1 MGATATRP
9 RARETAAGARSAAA
23 GALMEASAEDV
34 IGVDGARWDAA
45 TKRWRD
51 AFSSSRRMSW
61 QIAATSF
68 ASICEL
74 AFLKANTFSCTTCI
88 PVGILFAC
96 VDSQCKTTKVPIRGV
111 QTPTFARIAG
121 DRDDINAASRSLRAS
136 TTTGENNAFSFT
148 RRARGAGALR
158 AGKPRPARRRIPLI
172 GSPSSSRSSRTP
184 PPSCRIPP
192 SAYSTCCSER
202 TGSYRRSSS
211 P

>member
-1 MGATATRP
+1 
-9 RARETAAGARSAAA
+9 
-23 GALMEASAEDV
+23 MEASAEDV

-121 DRDDINAASRSLRAS
+121 DRDDINAASRSLRDS

-158 AGKPRPARRRIPLI
+158 AGKPRPAPHRIPLI
-172 GSPSSSRSSRTP
+172 V
-184 PPSCRIPP
+184 
-192 SAYSTCCSER
+192 AE
-202 TGSYRRSSS
+202 
-211 P
+211 